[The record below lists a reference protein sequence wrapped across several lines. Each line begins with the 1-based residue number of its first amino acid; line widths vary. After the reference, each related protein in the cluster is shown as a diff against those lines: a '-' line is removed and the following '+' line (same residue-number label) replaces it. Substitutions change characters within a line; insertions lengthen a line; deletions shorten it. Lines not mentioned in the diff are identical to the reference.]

1 MVCVIIMGSVN
12 EHSSVHKA
20 VLSLNIFCLC
30 GSPNFFIILVHST
43 WRSIG
48 IAIRGVS
55 VFGFSVCLSVLF
67 MFSVI
72 FLLTF

>member
-1 MVCVIIMGSVN
+1 MVFVIIMGSVN
-12 EHSSVHKA
+12 EHSSVHEA
-20 VLSLNIFCLC
+20 VLSLHIFCLC
-30 GSPNFFIILVHST
+30 VSPNFYIILVHST

-72 FLLTF
+72 FLLIF

>member
-1 MVCVIIMGSVN
+1 MVFVIIMGSVN
-12 EHSSVHKA
+12 EHSSVHEA
-20 VLSLNIFCLC
+20 VLSLHILCLYV
-30 GSPNFFIILVHST
+30 SPNFYIILVHST

-55 VFGFSVCLSVLF
+55 VFGFSVCLPVLF